1 MQSNQGHSTS
11 LVGVLLSSIVLVT
24 VLAVTAFAEKQPAT
38 YPEEG
43 KITATGQNEHSKTS
57 GGGMIMNGNGNMNTH
72 TRTMYSHVY
81 TVQTDTKMYQLDCG
95 KLPAFHSTGGECGGD
110 KKFELGDVIHFRV
123 EKGTAYVSITDGGKP
138 GEQKLR
144 ILNEEL
150 RPDAKSTDK
159 PEPDKSS
166 KPADPHQPDAKQ

>member
-1 MQSNQGHSTS
+1 MQFKQGRSTL
-11 LVGVLLSSIVLVT
+11 LVVDLLSSIFLVT
-24 VLAVTAFAEKQPAT
+24 VLATTAFAEKQPAT

-43 KITATGQNEHSKTS
+43 KITATGQNEHTKTS
-57 GGGMIMNGNGNMNTH
+57 GGGMITNGTGNMNTH

-81 TVQTDTKMYQLDCG
+81 TVQTDTKVYQLDCG

-123 EKGTAYVSITDGGKP
+123 EKGTAYVSVTDGGKP

-144 ILNEEL
+144 ILSEQL
-150 RPDAKSTDK
+150 RPDAKPTDK

-166 KPADPHQPDAKQ
+166 KPADPQQPEAKQ